1 MPNFSLLG
9 WKLAASEWGIYV
21 DQLTEQKIYLSI
33 LKYLKCKIILAM
45 TLRIIR
51 FKVFDWIQACQA
63 TSPGRNLLLY
73 VCLMLNLFLIQAK
86 SMADILRQNVEKD
99 REIASL
105 KAELA
110 KLPQKSPVQ
119 PRTKRSLLANIRE
132 AVTSP
137 RKSTTG
143 RTLRKTVRTQHH
155 WKSQHL
161 HKLEILLVLKM
172 EATRVTCYSLY
183 LDEVFLCDGIVIF

>member
-1 MPNFSLLG
+1 MLCKSVNPFGSYAPFCNRQLRLPCPT
-9 WKLAASEWGIYV
+9 LARWHEHTHKHTLDFYATVQPPRVKTGRQRV
-21 DQLTEQKIYLSI
+21 GNLCGPTDGAKYLSI
-33 LKYLKCKIILAM
+33 LKCLKRRIILAM
-45 TLRIIR
+45 TSRIIQ

-63 TSPGRNLLLY
+63 TSPGCNLLLY

-105 KAELA
+105 KTELA

-143 RTLRKTVRTQHH
+143 RTLRKTVKMQHH
-155 WKSQHL
+155 
-161 HKLEILLVLKM
+161 
-172 EATRVTCYSLY
+172 
-183 LDEVFLCDGIVIF
+183 